1 MWVHPN
7 IVQDEQWETNKPK
20 LKGKS
25 CNVISLIADDDSMIM
40 ASLSDL
46 EGEKLSLAT

>member
-1 MWVHPN
+1 MGDQQ
-7 IVQDEQWETNKPK
+7 IK

-25 CNVISLIADDDSMIM
+25 CNVASLMIDNDSVSA

-46 EGEKLSLAT
+46 EGEKIALAA